1 MPQGGSASSN
11 FPLRSG
17 KTSLFQGGVRVVS
30 FVTGGF
36 VPKSARNTTETGLL
50 FHVDAP
56 TTLAA
61 LGHARSLG
69 DDGFDVWDAVTSGNA
84 SPRQEVPLA
93 VDFSLFTE
101 LAGKVLGTC
110 CGGVGHLNALIQ
122 GKWKLISGRSGSQD
136 GYTSIAPYEVTPT
149 DSEDYAVIR
158 GQKVWLFDIDA
169 DPEERHNV
177 AMANQDV
184 VHAMQHR
191 LRELGDKSNG
201 YRDPQPNWLNVRSL
215 PSLHNGTWAPFL
227 GDDEVLSE
235 SNLENVLV

>member
-1 MPQGGSASSN
+1 MPFGGSASSN

-36 VPKSARNTTETGLL
+36 VPESARSTTETGLL

-61 LGHARSLG
+61 LGRARSLG
-69 DDGFDVWDAVTSGNA
+69 DDGFDVWEAVISGVA

-101 LAGKVLGTC
+101 LAGKVMGSC

-122 GKWKLISGRSGSQD
+122 GKWKFISGRSGSQD

-149 DSEDYAVIR
+149 DSEDWAVIR
-158 GQKVWLFDIDA
+158 GEKVWLFDIDA
-169 DPEERHNV
+169 DPTERHNV
-177 AMANQDV
+177 ATANQDV

-215 PSLHNGTWAPFL
+215 PTLHNGTWAPFL
-227 GDDEVLSE
+227 SDGEE
-235 SNLENVLV
+235 SDLEDVLV

>member
-17 KTSLFQGGVRVVS
+17 KTSLFQGGVRIVS

-36 VPKSARNTTETGLL
+36 VPESARNTTETGLL

-61 LGHARSLG
+61 LGSARSLG
-69 DDGFDVWDAVTSGNA
+69 DDGFDVWDAVMSEAA

-101 LAGKVLGTC
+101 LAGSKMGKC

-149 DSEDYAVIR
+149 DSEDYVVIR

-177 AMANQDV
+177 ATANLDI

-191 LRELGDKSNG
+191 LRELGDKSKG
-201 YRDPQPNWLNVRSL
+201 YMDPQPNWLNVRSL
-215 PSLHNGTWAPFL
+215 PELHNGTWAPFL
-227 GDDEVLSE
+227 SDDEVLVE
-235 SNLENVLV
+235 SHFEDVLV